1 MASSLIVDT
10 CSKPSIRS
18 DCCRRFAARG
28 GGAPEPWADAHGYLL
43 TPLRGCLRNLSS
55 AARPPRRLGAVCEIV
70 HEGHEETPREIAPPW
85 RTSGAETLGVVM
97 IHEGQEGALKQKT
110 PREIAPPWRTSGAET
125 LGVVIDP
132 RRTRRGAKAKSAER
146 NCASSADKT
155 TKTLGV
161 PSCPSWIVLK
171 RHFLFCINPRIHP
184 IASGSAVKIPAD
196 RSPTAHRDVT
206 IRPPRSVLP
215 YQAPNKKSPWDSP
228 QPP

>member
-1 MASSLIVDT
+1 MIAAAA
-10 CSKPSIRS
+10 
-18 DCCRRFAARG
+18 FAARG

-97 IHEGQEGALKQKT
+97 IHEGHEGATK
-110 PREIAPPWRTSGAET
+110 A
-125 LGVVIDP
+125 
-132 RRTRRGAKAKSAER
+132 RRSTKR

-184 IASGSAVKIPAD
+184 IASGLAVKIPAD